1 MSQPVVESRDEDSV
15 EAAGTA
21 VATFF
26 SFVLFLGGLALLAI
40 SFDVGDAGPW
50 TFTGGILA
58 VGLAFALPTTILPA
72 LEDRQGS

>member
-15 EAAGTA
+15 EAAGNA

-26 SFVLFLGGLALLAI
+26 AFVLFLGGLALFAI
-40 SFDVGDAGPW
+40 SFDVGDAAPW

-58 VGLAFALPTTILPA
+58 IGLAFALPTTILPA
-72 LEDRQGS
+72 IEDRQGS